1 LTDKSSFPP
10 GGAGE
15 RAGEPGN
22 VPPAGGKA
30 IRLQVYL
37 AHAGAASR
45 RGAEKLILQGRV
57 TVNGQ
62 TVSALG
68 TKVEPGDDVC
78 LDGIPV
84 KVENK
89 LHYIV
94 LHKPS
99 LYICSAA
106 DPQGRALV
114 GDLLPPAI
122 RERLYTVGRLD
133 YRSSG
138 LILFTNDGDFATR
151 AGHPSAGIEKEYLV
165 EASGPIPDTAL
176 EAFGRG
182 ISIEGVFY
190 KAETVERLG
199 RKALRVVLIEGK
211 NREIRRV
218 FSHFHLHPE
227 KLLRIRIGPVLL
239 GELGEGKSR
248 PLTNPEFHSLGEQ
261 LGYSH

>member
-1 LTDKSSFPP
+1 MDKNNPFP
-10 GGAGE
+10 GGTGE
-15 RAGEPGN
+15 RAGEPEN
-22 VPPAGGKA
+22 APPAGGNA
-30 IRLQVYL
+30 LRLQVYL

-45 RGAEKLILQGRV
+45 RGAEKLITQGRV
-57 TVNGQ
+57 TVNGR
-62 TVSALG
+62 TVSVLG
-68 TKVEPGDDVC
+68 TKVEAGDDVR

-84 KVENK
+84 KIEK
-89 LHYIV
+89 RLHYIV
-94 LHKPS
+94 LHKPP

-106 DPQGRALV
+106 DPQGRALA

-138 LILFTNDGDFATR
+138 LILFTNDGNFAAR

-165 EASGPIPDTAL
+165 EASGPIPDMVL
-176 EAFGRG
+176 EAFSLG

-190 KAETVERLG
+190 KAEAVKRLG
-199 RKALRVVLIEGK
+199 KKALRVVLIEGK

-227 KLLRIRIGPVLL
+227 KLLRTRIGPVLL

-248 PLTNPEFHSLGEQ
+248 PLTGTEFHGLGER